1 MFKSNKFGR
10 IFWVDDELEFKSCP
24 LNVDETGDF
33 DCEDYV
39 SEWTD
44 WEGVDMN
51 ELLAIHKV
59 CILNKTQYAG
69 SLTLNDKAHKITNSD
84 EPVIINLPEGTNLK
98 KRSMQYDYADKVID
112 SQELEGDI
120 STVKDSDYADK
131 VDTLVDKMGMNSYKW
146 DEQFYNEIVK
156 NDKFSFGRFNDPD
169 YPIHLSQT

>member
-24 LNVDETGDF
+24 LNVDGTGDF
-33 DCEDYV
+33 SCDDYV

-69 SLTLNDKAHKITNSD
+69 SLSLNDYAHKI
-84 EPVIINLPEGTNLK
+84 
-98 KRSMQYDYADKVID
+98 ID

-131 VDTLVDKMGMNSYKW
+131 VDTLVDKMGMTKYKW
-146 DEQFYNEIVK
+146 DESFYDELVTDYNYRFP
-156 NDKFSFGRFNDPD
+156 KFMSID
-169 YPIHLSQT
+169 YPTK

>member
-33 DCEDYV
+33 NCEDYV

-51 ELLAIHKV
+51 ELLAIHKT
-59 CILNKTQYAG
+59 CILNKTQYGG
-69 SLTLNDKAHKITNSD
+69 SLSLNDYAH
-84 EPVIINLPEGTNLK
+84 
-98 KRSMQYDYADKVID
+98 KVID

-131 VDTLVDKMGMNSYKW
+131 VDTLVDKMGMTKYKF
-146 DEQFYNEIVK
+146 DESFYDELVTDYNYRFP
-156 NDKFSFGRFNDPD
+156 KFMSID
-169 YPIHLSQT
+169 YPTK

>member
-1 MFKSNKFGR
+1 MYASETFGR
-10 IFWVDDELEFKSCP
+10 IFWVDDNNDFKSCP

-69 SLTLNDKAHKITNSD
+69 SLSLNDYAHKITD
-84 EPVIINLPEGTNLK
+84 K
-98 KRSMQYDYADKVID
+98 KD
-112 SQELEGDI
+112 
-120 STVKDSDYADK
+120 DYADK
-131 VDTLVDKMGMNSYKW
+131 VDRLVDNMQTTNYKW
-146 DEQFYNEIVK
+146 DKDFYNEIVK
-156 NDKFSFGRFNDPD
+156 DWNYRFPKFSYIN
-169 YPIHLSQT
+169 YPVITEDK

>member
-33 DCEDYV
+33 SCDDYV

-69 SLTLNDKAHKITNSD
+69 SLSLNDYAHKITD
-84 EPVIINLPEGTNLK
+84 K
-98 KRSMQYDYADKVID
+98 KDNYG
-112 SQELEGDI
+112 E
-120 STVKDSDYADK
+120 K
-131 VDTLVDKMGMNSYKW
+131 VDRLVDNMGMRKYKW

-156 NDKFSFGRFNDPD
+156 NDKFSYGKFNNPD
-169 YPIHLSQT
+169 YPIHLSQS

>member
-33 DCEDYV
+33 TCEDYV

-69 SLTLNDKAHKITNSD
+69 SLSLNDYAHKVTD
-84 EPVIINLPEGTNLK
+84 K
-98 KRSMQYDYADKVID
+98 KDDYA
-112 SQELEGDI
+112 E
-120 STVKDSDYADK
+120 K
-131 VDTLVDKMGMNSYKW
+131 VDRLVDNMGMRKYKW
-146 DEQFYNEIVK
+146 DEQFYNEIVS
-156 NDKFSFGRFNDPD
+156 DSTFSYGKFNETN
-169 YPIHLSQT
+169 YPLHLQQS

>member
-33 DCEDYV
+33 ECEDYV

-69 SLTLNDKAHKITNSD
+69 SLVLNDKAHKI
-84 EPVIINLPEGTNLK
+84 
-98 KRSMQYDYADKVID
+98 ID

-120 STVKDSDYADK
+120 STYTDDDYADK
-131 VDTLVDKMGMNSYKW
+131 VDTFTEKKEVKIDYNLYNYAMQHYTW
-146 DEQFYNEIVK
+146 DETFYNEIVK
-156 NDKFSFGRFNDPD
+156 DSEFSYGKFNETN
-169 YPIHLSQT
+169 YPIHLHRHLQQH